1 MFGNL
6 RCGGIGGTI
15 SLWDPLAVKSWAY
28 PCPQNWPPPSFL
40 VLLPPNQLWFPLPA
54 YILVCPV
61 ALTPESIVSDVNWSL
76 RLNESL

>member
-1 MFGNL
+1 ME
-6 RCGGIGGTI
+6 
-15 SLWDPLAVKSWAY
+15 PLAFGTPWLLRVGLTHVHRIG
-28 PCPQNWPPPSFL
+28 PLPIL